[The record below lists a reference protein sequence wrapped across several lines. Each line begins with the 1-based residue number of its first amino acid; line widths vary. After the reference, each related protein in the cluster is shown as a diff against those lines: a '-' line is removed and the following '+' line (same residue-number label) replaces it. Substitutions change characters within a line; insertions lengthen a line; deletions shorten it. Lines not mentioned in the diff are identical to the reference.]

1 MRHDNS
7 VGSMEYSRRRFRECK
22 LSTGVLPTGPLN
34 SITDVPGVLVGHCT
48 IVEGEGPLDPGKG
61 PVRTGVTAVLPHG
74 GNLFKDKV
82 RGAIHVINGFGKA
95 TGIAQIQEL
104 GTIETPIILTNTLSV
119 GLAWDS
125 LCEYMLESNPE
136 IGVSAGTVNPC
147 VLECNDG
154 YLNDIRGRHVKKE
167 HVFSALY
174 HATDGPVDE
183 GNVGGG
189 TGMSCLGFKGGIGTS
204 SRVLEM
210 DERWTLGV
218 LVMSNFGRLEDLL
231 ICGIPV
237 GIELKRSIGA
247 QSQTPPGSII
257 IIVGT
262 DAPLSD
268 RQLLRVAR
276 RCQGGLARTGSVFSH
291 GSGDFALAFSTANK
305 VSDSDTPESSEQRYI
320 SDDSPYLGLLF
331 RACVEAVE
339 ESVLNSLFMA
349 ETMVGRDGHTR
360 FGLPIDTVLEIL
372 ARHQVID

>member
-1 MRHDNS
+1 MRHEIS
-7 VGSMEYSRRRFRECK
+7 VGSIEYPRRRFRECK
-22 LSTGVLPTGPLN
+22 LSTGILPTGPLN

-48 IVEGEGPLDPGKG
+48 IVEGEGALDAGNG
-61 PVRTGVTAVLPHG
+61 PVRTGVTAILPHG

-125 LCEYMLESNPE
+125 LCEYMLEGNPE

-174 HATDGPVDE
+174 NATDGPVPE

-204 SRVLEM
+204 SRVLEI

-247 QSQTPPGSII
+247 QSQAPPGSII
-257 IIVGT
+257 VIVGT

-268 RQLLRVAR
+268 RQLLRIAR
-276 RCQGGLARTGSVFSH
+276 RCQGGLARTGSVFSN

-305 VSDSDTPESSEQRYI
+305 VSDSDTSELSEQRYI
-320 SDDSPYLGLLF
+320 SDDSPDLGLLF

-360 FGLPIDTVLEIL
+360 LGLPIDTVLEIL
-372 ARHQVID
+372 ARHQVIG